1 MDRIVHE
8 VTKSRSLTV
17 QILTLPQISYVTLG
31 SSPEGGQGNP
41 LQYSCLENPHGQRSL
56 AGYSQWG
63 HKESDMTE
71 QLSTAQE
78 YSLVGGGTY
87 LEPGLLAL
95 SPSSLHAACLKLG
108 TLAFIQC
115 RAQGGGGSS

>member
-1 MDRIVHE
+1 
-8 VTKSRSLTV
+8 
-17 QILTLPQISYVTLG
+17 
-31 SSPEGGQGNP
+31 
-41 LQYSCLENPHGQRSL
+41 
-56 AGYSQWG
+56 
-63 HKESDMTE
+63 MTE

>member
-1 MDRIVHE
+1 MI
-8 VTKSRSLTV
+8 
-17 QILTLPQISYVTLG
+17 
-31 SSPEGGQGNP
+31 PELERPAGEGNGYP
-41 LQYSCLENPHGQRSL
+41 LQYSGLENSMDRGAWWATVHG
-56 AGYSQWG
+56 G